1 MLWENKERSDYD
13 ETKKDNESRRRK
25 SQEVTFKRV
34 KELPSREKERG
45 ITLRGNNFS
54 KMYVHRLSYYQ
65 KKSTFS
71 FIDITKN
78 THFLWPLKMK

>member
-13 ETKKDNESRRRK
+13 ETKKDNESRRKK

-45 ITLRGNNFS
+45 NYS
-54 KMYVHRLSYYQ
+54 
-65 KKSTFS
+65 
-71 FIDITKN
+71 
-78 THFLWPLKMK
+78 